1 MTSNVDGEVTPID
14 AVNSR
19 TSIIPELEGK
29 NTLHVGF
36 SEMATSQILAHGDF
50 GIAVLSDSRRL
61 E

>member
-29 NTLHVGF
+29 NTRHVGF
-36 SEMATSQILAHGDF
+36 AEMATSQILAHGDF
-50 GIAVLSDSRRL
+50 GIGFKRQ
-61 E
+61 